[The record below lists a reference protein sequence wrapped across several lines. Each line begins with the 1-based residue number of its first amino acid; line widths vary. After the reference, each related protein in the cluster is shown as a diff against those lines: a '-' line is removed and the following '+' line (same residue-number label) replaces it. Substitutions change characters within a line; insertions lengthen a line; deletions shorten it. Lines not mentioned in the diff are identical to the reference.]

1 MATFKE
7 LVADYDKHLSNVIA
21 LEARFPNFRFLEDR
35 ILAEKAEKHS
45 SNYRQLAIYL
55 AGYLGYRK
63 VMKDSFQALMR
74 AIPAYKEAFDNK
86 KLSLAGKTGIEMVGY
101 LHEDGTYHW
110 FKNEALEE
118 SL

>member
-1 MATFKE
+1 MTTFRE
-7 LVADYDKHLSNVIA
+7 LVASYDSHLPNVIA
-21 LEARFPNFRFLEDR
+21 LETRFSNFKFLEDR

-45 SNYRQLAIYL
+45 SDYRQLAIYL

-101 LHEDGTYHW
+101 LHKDGTYHW
-110 FKNEALEE
+110 FKNEMSEE
-118 SL
+118 SK